1 MANLKVTLELDSA
14 GYVRNIKAAD
24 DSTKQFSRDAVAGAK
39 DVDRAFDQVTGKTD
53 KLFGAMSKLKTALV
67 GAALISFGR
76 SAIQAADAINDLS
89 EASDLSIAKIIQLQ
103 EALQQS
109 GGKADNAGK
118 LITTFYKSIQ
128 EARDGSDETQK
139 ALATLNVTLE
149 MLKSATPEE
158 MLRTAALRLA
168 EITDPAEKTALA
180 LDIFGKSMIG
190 VNPAKF
196 ADEMGLNTEEFVK
209 QAAAIERAAQLND
222 EWEKS
227 ITRLRLAFLEAF
239 GPIISGLSKLLEILA
254 KVPELITIISIA
266 LLAIPGVAVA
276 RGLVS
281 AFSFVL
287 KGLDG
292 IRKGAIGAKTAVG
305 SVNQALLAQQN
316 SAVAQALRNKAS
328 LAGAIALPG
337 AAAVAALAG
346 NSPTNTAS
354 RSEAD
359 GAVAPRRTYDVK
371 SKEAINEAKVAARE
385 ALRDA
390 KEAKKELEQ
399 QLKAV
404 EGLAGNYRRM
414 ADTNISRLGTEK
426 EIVGKSKEEADTIKY
441 TADINRRYAEQ
452 IAALEEKKKDAKG
465 PVLKLIDKEISN
477 LEVLKGQEIA
487 AFQTTQKRTSEYARQ
502 QQEVKNIV
510 ELMEQ
515 QAKAAQEIAEF
526 QNQQN
531 QAILS
536 AFELVKAQ
544 SEAFKLAGQREQLEK
559 SIQNLRGS
567 EQTTIKE
574 LFELENQR
582 KIQLEAIQK
591 IQNLPFD
598 GVGGMKQKMQEIN
611 DLYDARKAKIE
622 ETAAKTKEE
631 QASFAYGWEQAGEKY
646 RNNIKT
652 DAEYA
657 AQQMGNFT
665 KGIEDAF
672 VKFVQTGKISIK
684 DLANSMIA
692 DFARVQAQKMLSG
705 LFGGGTSGG
714 GGMGGIF
721 GFLGGLFKANG
732 GQVQGNSPYVVGERG
747 PELFVPQNAGKIVPN
762 NALGSGG
769 SSNTVNNTAVT
780 YSIQALD
787 ASSFKSMLARDP
799 EFIHNVSEQGRRSM
813 PIRSRR

>member
-1 MANLKVTLELDSA
+1 MANLKVTLELDSQ

-24 DSTKQFSRDAVAGAK
+24 DATKQFKTDAVNGAK
-39 DVDRAFDQVTGKTD
+39 DVDRSFDALTSKTD
-53 KLFGAMSKLKTALV
+53 KLFGAVSKLKTALL

-76 SAIQAADAINDLS
+76 GAIQAADDLQDLS
-89 EASDLSIAKIIQLQ
+89 EASDLSVGKILQLQ
-103 EALQQS
+103 EALQQA
-109 GGKADNAGK
+109 GGKAESTGK
-118 LITTFYKSIQ
+118 LITSFYKSVQ

-139 ALATLNVTLE
+139 SLATLGVTLE

-158 MLRTAALRLA
+158 MLRTAAERLA
-168 EITDPAEKTALA
+168 GIADPAEKTSLA

-196 ADEMGLNTEEFVK
+196 AEALGMTTEEFTK
-209 QAAAIERAAQLND
+209 QAASIERAAQLNG
-222 EWEKS
+222 EFEKS
-227 ITRLRLAFLEAF
+227 TTRLRLAFLEAF
-239 GPIISGLSKLLEILA
+239 GPIISGLSKLLELLTKFPI
-254 KVPELITIISIA
+254 IIQTISIA

-337 AAAVAALAG
+337 AAAVAALSGDRPAD
-346 NSPTNTAS
+346 TAS

-371 SKEAINEAKVAARE
+371 SKEAINEAKAAAKE
-385 ALRDA
+385 AVRDA

-426 EIVGKSKEEADTIKY
+426 EIVGKAKEEADTIKF

-452 IAALEEKKKDAKG
+452 IAALEEKKKDAKE

-510 ELMEQ
+510 DLMEQ
-515 QAKAAQEIAEF
+515 QAQAAKEIAEF

-536 AFELVKAQ
+536 AYELVKAQ
-544 SEAFKLAGQREQLEK
+544 SEAFKLTAQRAELEK

-591 IQNLPFD
+591 IQNLPFE

-611 DLYDARKAKIE
+611 DLYDARKLKIE

-705 LFGGGTSGG
+705 IFGNTGGGGG

-732 GQVQGNSPYVVGERG
+732 GQVQGNSPYIVGERG

-762 NALGSGG
+762 NALGGG

-780 YSIQALD
+780 YSIQAVD
-787 ASSFKSMLARDP
+787 ASSFRSLLARDP

>member
-1 MANLKVTLELDSA
+1 MANLKVTLELDSQ

-24 DSTKQFSRDAVAGAK
+24 DATKQFKTDAVNGAK
-39 DVDRAFDQVTGKTD
+39 EVDRSFDSLTSKSE
-53 KLFGAMSKLKTALV
+53 KLFGAVNKLKTALL

-76 SAIQAADAINDLS
+76 GAIQAADDLQDLS
-89 EASDLSIAKIIQLQ
+89 EATDLSVGKILQLQ
-103 EALQQS
+103 EALQQA
-109 GGKADNAGK
+109 GGKAESTSK
-118 LITTFYKSIQ
+118 LITAFYKSVQ

-139 ALATLNVTLE
+139 ALDTLGVKFE

-158 MLRTAALRLA
+158 MLRTAAEGLA
-168 EITDPAEKTALA
+168 AITDPAEKTSLA

-196 ADEMGLNTEEFVK
+196 AEALGMTTEEFTK
-209 QAAAIERAAQLND
+209 QAESIERAAALNG
-222 EWEKS
+222 EFEKS
-227 ITRLRLAFLEAF
+227 LTRMRLAFLETF
-239 GPIISGLSKLLEILA
+239 GPMISGLSKLLELLA
-254 KVPELITIISIA
+254 KAPGLISAISIA

-292 IRKGAIGAKTAVG
+292 IRKGAISAKTAVG

-316 SAVAQALRNKAS
+316 TAVAQALRNKAS
-328 LAGAIALPG
+328 VVGAVALPG
-337 AAAVAALAG
+337 AAAVAALSG
-346 NSPTNTAS
+346 DRPVDTAS

-371 SKEAINEAKVAARE
+371 SKEAIKEAKEAARD
-385 ALRDA
+385 AIRDA

-426 EIVGKSKEEADTIKY
+426 EIVGKAKEEADTIKF

-452 IAALEEKKKDAKG
+452 IAALEEKKKGAKE
-465 PVLKLIDKEISN
+465 PVLKLIDEEIAN
-477 LEVLKGQEIA
+477 LQVLKGQEIE
-487 AFQTTQKRTSEYARQ
+487 AFQITQKRTSEYARQ

-510 ELMEQ
+510 DLMEQ
-515 QAKAAQEIAEF
+515 EAQYAKEIAEF

-531 QAILS
+531 QAILT

-544 SEAFKLAGQREQLEK
+544 GEAFKLTAQRAELEK

-567 EQTTIKE
+567 EQTTIRE
-574 LFELENQR
+574 LFDLENQR
-582 KIQLEAIQK
+582 KTQLEAIQK
-591 IQNLPFD
+591 IQNLPFE

-611 DLYDARKAKIE
+611 DLYDARKLKIE

-631 QASFAYGWEQAGEKY
+631 QDSFAYGWTQAGEKF

-657 AQQMGNFT
+657 AQQMQTFT
-665 KGIEDAF
+665 KGFEDAI
-672 VKFVQTGKISIK
+672 VKFVQTGKLSFK
-684 DLANSMIA
+684 DLANSLIA

-705 LFGGGTSGG
+705 LFSGG
-714 GGMGGIF
+714 GGGGGFLGSIGKIF
-721 GFLGGLFKANG
+721 GFANG
-732 GQVQGNSPYVVGERG
+732 GMPPVGKPSLVGERG
-747 PELFVPQNAGKIVPN
+747 PELFVPQSAGKIIPN
-762 NALGSGG
+762 HALGGG
-769 SSNTVNNTAVT
+769 SNVVNNTTEVSYNISAV
-780 YSIQALD
+780 D
-787 ASSFKSMLARDP
+787 AQSFKSMLARDP
-799 EFIHNVSEQGRRSM
+799 EFIHNVAEQGRRSL